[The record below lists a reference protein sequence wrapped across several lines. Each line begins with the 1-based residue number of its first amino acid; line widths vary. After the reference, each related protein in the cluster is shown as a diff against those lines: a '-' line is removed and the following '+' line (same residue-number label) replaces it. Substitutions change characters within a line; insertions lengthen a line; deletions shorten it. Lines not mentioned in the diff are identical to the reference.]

1 MQPVVLGI
9 TYYTIGLWGIGF
21 LVNIFKTALSIY
33 TTNQKAFYVGRT
45 VFCFALVLS
54 HNRI

>member
-33 TTNQKAFYVGRT
+33 TTNQKAFYIGRT